1 MVRLPHQAE
10 RGHEVSYLECANGC
24 TIRDEHLDTCTN
36 ELCRGCLPKPAQV
49 GCLCAR
55 DWYALEVAWSE
66 WAILEPFLA
75 KYARLSPRNE
85 DGARSPAGPSIPLP
99 QTLLAWDE
107 VRSWL
112 RSEPQNARAWVSTVE
127 GALEAVGFTR
137 AVQRAAR
144 AHVVEE
150 KPRHLVRMRCPNPV
164 HEERPPIVVWMP
176 PQYAGDT
183 VSVKCEECGRTI
195 TDEEQWT
202 AYRRTVDG
210 WEGYRQQAIDTIA
223 EIETRRKSV
232 MSVMSEEET
241 A

>member
-1 MVRLPHQAE
+1 M
-10 RGHEVSYLECANGC
+10 SYLECANGC

-85 DGARSPAGPSIPLP
+85 DGSRSPAGPSIPLP
-99 QTLLAWDE
+99 QTILAWDE
-107 VRSWL
+107 CRSWL
-112 RSEPQNARAWVSTVE
+112 RSEPQNARSWVSTVD
-127 GALEAVGFTR
+127 GAVQAVGFTR

-144 AHVVEE
+144 AHIIEE
-150 KPRHLVRMRCPNPV
+150 RSHQLQRMRCPDCGL
-164 HEERPPIVVWMP
+164 IVAWMP
-176 PQYAGDT
+176 PRYAGDE
-183 VSVKCEECGRTI
+183 VSVQCDGCGRRI
-195 TDEEQWT
+195 TETEQWK
-202 AYRRTVDG
+202 AWRRTSDPEQP
-210 WEGYRQQAIDTIA
+210 WERYETPAIDVIA
-223 EIETRRKSV
+223 QIETRRK
-232 MSVMSEEET
+232 

>member
-1 MVRLPHQAE
+1 M
-10 RGHEVSYLECANGC
+10 SYLECANGC

-66 WAILEPFLA
+66 WAILEPYLA

-85 DGARSPAGPSIPLP
+85 DGSRSPAGPSIPLP

-112 RSEPQNARAWVSTVE
+112 RDEPQNARAWVSTVE
-127 GALEAVGFTR
+127 GAEHAVRFTR
-137 AVQRAAR
+137 AVQSAVRS
-144 AHVVEE
+144 HQIEE
-150 KPRHLVRMRCPNPV
+150 KPRRLQRMRCQDCGQLV
-164 HEERPPIVVWMP
+164 IWMP
-176 PQYAGDT
+176 PDGAFQPVT
-183 VSVKCEECGRTI
+183 VKCDGCGRTI
-195 TDEEQWT
+195 TDEDQWT
-202 AYRRTVDG
+202 TYQKTSRG
-210 WEGYRQQAIDTIA
+210 WEGRWQAAIDVIA

-232 MSVMSEEET
+232 MSVMDDEGDQT